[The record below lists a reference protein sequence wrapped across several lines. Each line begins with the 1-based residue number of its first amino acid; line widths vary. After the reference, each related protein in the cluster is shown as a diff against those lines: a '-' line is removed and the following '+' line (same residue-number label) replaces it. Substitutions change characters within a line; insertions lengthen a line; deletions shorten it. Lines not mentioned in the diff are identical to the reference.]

1 MVKSGCSKGDFC
13 PWYNVKNCECVSVEN
28 CKYKTTISSDN
39 ILEEF
44 LKYCK
49 ECSYFLKEKER
60 IIVDFD
66 DIQNVYEYMKRRYSK

>member
-1 MVKSGCSKGDFC
+1 MVKNGCSKGDFC

-28 CKYKTTISSDN
+28 CEHKTTISSDN

-49 ECSYFLKEKER
+49 ECTYFLVEKEKMV
-60 IIVDFD
+60 VDFD